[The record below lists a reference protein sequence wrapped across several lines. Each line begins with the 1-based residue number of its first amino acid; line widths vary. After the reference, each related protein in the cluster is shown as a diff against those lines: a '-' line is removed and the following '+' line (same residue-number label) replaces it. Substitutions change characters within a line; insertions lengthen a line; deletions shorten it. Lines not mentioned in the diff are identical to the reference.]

1 LVFVRFKGIKLPD
14 FPKAFF
20 ISVLYNFFMPS
31 NAAFFFNRMTIALMS
46 ATAASIL
53 IGNVVQTN
61 SNILTLGHM
70 ALAQT
75 QPYSSAHSH
84 VAGLFYYPQDPF
96 HALFPIRNIEMS
108 KFLDKA
114 GDAMSRSGSFAQ
126 PYLQSLSTAMTPDG
140 NCEMCQFIKYTPGP
154 IGKAGVAYTPV
165 QTLDLTGA
173 KRIVFFAKG
182 ELGGENIAFV
192 AIGKPSNTQP
202 VSPNIFTKLNFAVI
216 SKNVT
221 LTNDWR
227 RYQLSLNGI
236 DFKGVTDQFGFIV
249 SKVRTQSQGPNSNTL
264 YPLDDA
270 NANHIVFFLKGVTID
285 NMPAMNPLPTVQL
298 SSTNTTTTS

>member
-1 LVFVRFKGIKLPD
+1 
-14 FPKAFF
+14 
-20 ISVLYNFFMPS
+20 
-31 NAAFFFNRMTIALMS
+31 
-46 ATAASIL
+46 
-53 IGNVVQTN
+53 
-61 SNILTLGHM
+61 M

-75 QPYSSAHSH
+75 QLYSSAHSH

-96 HALFPIRNIEMS
+96 HSLFPIRNIEMS

-114 GDAMSRSGSFAQ
+114 GDAMSGSGGFAE
-126 PYLQSLSTAMTPDG
+126 PYLQILSTAMTADG
-140 NCEMCQFIKYTPGP
+140 NCEMCQFIKYVPGP
-154 IGKAGVAYTPV
+154 SGKAGVAYTPV

-173 KRIVFFAKG
+173 QRIVFFAKG
-182 ELGGENIAFV
+182 ELGGENVAFV
-192 AIGKPSNTQP
+192 AIGKASNSPP
-202 VSPNIFTKLNFAVI
+202 VSPNIFTNLNFAVI

-227 RYQLSLNGI
+227 RYQLNLNGI

-249 SKVRTQSQGPNSNTL
+249 SKVRTQIQVPSSNSL

-285 NMPAMNPLPTVQL
+285 NNPAINPLPTVQL
-298 SSTNTTTTS
+298 SSTNTTIKS

>member
-1 LVFVRFKGIKLPD
+1 VFVRYKGKKLPH
-14 FPKAFF
+14 FPKPFF
-20 ISVLYNFFMPS
+20 ISGLDSLFMS
-31 NAAFFFNRMTIALMS
+31 SDASSFFNRVTILLMS
-46 ATAASIL
+46 AISASVL
-53 IGNVVQTN
+53 IGNLAQTN
-61 SNILTLGHM
+61 NNILTVSHM
-70 ALAQT
+70 AIAQT

-96 HALFPIRNIEMS
+96 HSLFPIRNIEMS
-108 KFLDKA
+108 KFSDRA
-114 GDAMSRSGSFAQ
+114 GDAMLRSGSFAQ

-140 NCEMCQFIKYTPGP
+140 NCEMCQFIKYVPGP

-192 AIGKPSNTQP
+192 AIGKPSNTPP
-202 VSPNIFTKLNFAVI
+202 VAPNIFTNINFAVI

-227 RYQLSLNGI
+227 RYQMSLNDI

-249 SKVRTQSQGPNSNTL
+249 SKVRTQSQVPSSNSL

-285 NMPAMNPLPTVQL
+285 NNPAINPIPTVQL
-298 SSTNTTTTS
+298 SSTNTTIKS

>member
-1 LVFVRFKGIKLPD
+1 
-14 FPKAFF
+14 
-20 ISVLYNFFMPS
+20 MPS
-31 NAAFFFNRMTIALMS
+31 NAPSFSNRVNIVFMS
-46 ATAASIL
+46 AIAASAL
-53 IGNVVQTN
+53 IGNVLQTN
-61 SNILTLGHM
+61 NNSFTLSYM
-70 ALAQT
+70 AIAQT

-84 VAGLFYYPQDPF
+84 IPGLYYYPQDPF
-96 HALFPIRNIEMS
+96 HSLFPIRNIEMS

-114 GDAMSRSGSFAQ
+114 GDAISRSGSFVQ
-126 PYLQSLSTAMTPDG
+126 PYLQISSTTMTTDG
-140 NCEMCQFIKYTPGP
+140 NCEMCQFIKYMPGP

-165 QTLDLTGA
+165 QTLDLSGA
-173 KRIVFFAKG
+173 QRIVFFAKG
-182 ELGGENIAFV
+182 ELGGENVAFV
-192 AIGKPSNTQP
+192 AIGKASNAQP
-202 VSPNIFTKLNFAVI
+202 VSPNIFRNLNFAVI

-249 SKVRTQSQGPNSNTL
+249 SKVRTQSQAPSSNSL

-285 NMPAMNPLPTVQL
+285 NNPAINPLPTVQL
-298 SSTNTTTTS
+298 SSTNTTTKS

>member
-1 LVFVRFKGIKLPD
+1 MP
-14 FPKAFF
+14 
-20 ISVLYNFFMPS
+20 YNAS
-31 NAAFFFNRMTIALMS
+31 SFFNRVTVLLIS
-46 ATAASIL
+46 AIAASVL

-61 SNILTLGHM
+61 NDNYILTLSQM
-70 ALAQT
+70 AIAQT

-84 VAGLFYYPQDPF
+84 IPGLFYYPQDPF
-96 HALFPIRNIEMS
+96 HSLFPIRNIEMS

-126 PYLQSLSTAMTPDG
+126 SYLQISSTAMTADG
-140 NCEMCQFIKYTPGP
+140 NCEMCQFIKYMPGP

-165 QTLDLTGA
+165 QTLDLTGTQ
-173 KRIVFFAKG
+173 RIVFFAKG
-182 ELGGENIAFV
+182 QLGGENVAFV
-192 AIGKPSNTQP
+192 AIGKPSTTSP
-202 VSPNIFTKLNFAVI
+202 VSPNIFTNLNFAVI

-221 LTNDWR
+221 LTNDWQ

-249 SKVRTQSQGPNSNTL
+249 SKVRTQSQVPRSISL

-285 NMPAMNPLPTVQL
+285 NMPAINPLPTVQL
-298 SSTNTTTTS
+298 SSTNTTTKS